1 MPTAPVAG
9 PQVQP
14 GAMPGPMLNPSAA
27 TPEAFGAGIG
37 RALQNVGGTLQQ
49 IYREEQEKADNLALT
64 DAVSKA
70 YQSDTKHRYSDGQD
84 GGMVGISVMQGDQ
97 LFANASKVAQS
108 FQNDLNGI
116 SEGLN
121 PNQRIRFMQATQ
133 SMRASFESSMAI
145 RIAQER
151 QKKAEAVSDNALFT
165 IDRAIG
171 MKATNEPDSV
181 DPISIRETVEAITG
195 AIKQKYDA
203 APSKPAPEAIE
214 LEINKEVSKITDE
227 ALKSLIRLKRYE
239 KAMALMDDSK
249 LANAFSAPVKAWAQG
264 QIKEHKEKDGSIG
277 VGQRVWENTLDIVNS
292 SKQALV
298 PEQVSA
304 AAKRAALEE
313 IRKVLPGDE
322 NAEARAKAIRHIES
336 LADNHLQQQRIEQ
349 SAIADALY
357 KELINGKRYA
367 EVRGDF
373 RHDQL
378 SFEQQQRLAAIDQSL
393 HSPSTEAAKQR
404 LGIIKSQ
411 WESNSIP
418 PHVKDVIAD
427 WPHIAMSTTPN
438 IKELF
443 DADKKTSAEWII
455 AEWLSPKIKD
465 LNSNS
470 TAQDFKDRQAE
481 VSNFWPKTAEEMAV
495 VTGAKQ
501 SFEAERKKPDPWLKS
516 LEDTTRTV
524 AKDLAEQAH
533 PGSFDAKKRKEFET
547 KLFRELLNTAPAYFG
562 EQKKKQQLVDYQQMR
577 QFGSKMTID
586 EAVKE
591 NLIFR
596 NERHSF
602 RDLAKLKPQELA
614 EFEKKARIP
623 YEKIG
628 ADFLAEIYDYAD
640 SINEPKP
647 TEKKVEEI
655 AYRWWKRSQEKARP
669 NIRFE

>member
-1 MPTAPVAG
+1 
-9 PQVQP
+9 
-14 GAMPGPMLNPSAA
+14 MLNPSAA

-655 AYRWWKRSQEKARP
+655 AYRLWKRSQEKARP

>member
-1 MPTAPVAG
+1 
-9 PQVQP
+9 
-14 GAMPGPMLNPSAA
+14 MPGPMLNPSAA

-336 LADNHLQQQRIEQ
+336 LADNHLQQQRTEQ

-524 AKDLAEQAH
+524 AKDLAEQSH
-533 PGSFDAKKRKEFET
+533 PGDAEKRKEFET

-577 QFGSKMTID
+577 RFGSKMTID

-655 AYRWWKRSQEKARP
+655 AYRLWKRSQEKARP